1 MKNRFSQ
8 TGLTL
13 IELII
18 TIAILSL
25 LLMMGSS
32 SLRQR

>member
-1 MKNRFSQ
+1 MKNIFSQ

-32 SLRQR
+32 LRQR